1 MTRLSNFF
9 AYELWHLGEG
19 HLNFRPSGQFSFAAI
34 RRQLENEGVE
44 EEDEFEDED
53 LEEEQELEDNEG
65 SDEDAQLTRGLWDI
79 SALGIGKNH
88 DYLPQADELDEDEE
102 FCEGQQLPSAFSE
115 APTALPDDAFSSRAP
130 TKRPSLFQEAEE
142 LQEDGDD
149 HGDDEDFLDPLHL
162 KTPELA
168 NHWDISALGIDGKD
182 TLEDDEG
189 GLLHGNSVLLPS
201 QGRQGLQGLQNLQ
214 PSEAAAFPEAQKSGT
229 GTPGSSSTKRPFLKK
244 GSRAKSTLPG
254 SVPVVPPSRTAA
266 ASSTPSASQL
276 KPTPKKEIRKPV
288 RPDPLDHFLA
298 NVNLENMGKA
308 PVAPVISKAADL
320 ENESFVARAPKKATA
335 TPLDQKDLRCCR
347 IVFFFFLYFHMHHCF
362 LKDPKVVK
370 RKFYSG
376 LIGNI

>member
-347 IVFFFFLYFHMHHCF
+347 IVFFFFFFCIF
-362 LKDPKVVK
+362 ICITV
-370 RKFYSG
+370 S
-376 LIGNI
+376 

>member
-1 MTRLSNFF
+1 MMCLSIFF

-19 HLNFRPSGQFSFAAI
+19 HLNFRPSGQFSFASI

-44 EEDEFEDED
+44 EEEEFEDED
-53 LEEEQELEDNEG
+53 LEEEQELDDNEG

-130 TKRPSLFQEAEE
+130 TKRPSLKEAEE

-149 HGDDEDFLDPLHL
+149 HGDDEDFFPPFHR
-162 KTPELA
+162 TPELA

-201 QGRQGLQGLQNLQ
+201 KSQGLQGLSLQ
-214 PSEAAAFPEAQKSGT
+214 PSEAAAPEAQKSGT
-229 GTPGSSSTKRPFLKK
+229 GTPGSSTKRPFLKK

-254 SVPVVPPSRTAA
+254 GVPVVPPSRAA
-266 ASSTPSASQL
+266 PTGPGSASQSVA
-276 KPTPKKEIRKPV
+276 PKKEIRKPV

-298 NVNLENMGKA
+298 NANLDSMGKA
-308 PVAPVISKAADL
+308 PVPPVLPKAADL
-320 ENESFVARAPKKATA
+320 EESFQKLPPKNAAA
-335 TPLDQKDLRCCR
+335 TPLDQKDGA
-347 IVFFFFLYFHMHHCF
+347 VEWFLYFHIHHCF
-362 LKDPKVVK
+362 LKDPK
-370 RKFYSG
+370 R
-376 LIGNI
+376 L